1 MKRLLKISLDNLLLS
16 FTPILSWLLMG
27 IIIDK
32 SLINIFT
39 LMYPIQFIWAI
50 LKNIFSN
57 GANISKQKDKNPNA
71 VMSGLIIGGIVSAT
85 VFLAIIVNIEKYINF
100 MNMSVERYKVF
111 SIYYIIQL
119 FIQLMLAFILEKLY
133 YENKNSLANKYSL
146 IFNIL
151 NFITLIGCTLLIKN
165 QIIVVVTTITVIALY
180 TLFCLIK
187 CADKFKLKLS
197 IINCIKYTAVDL
209 VGNIVMFISYLIGLK
224 IVAQHG
230 DIYAAAIAFVSL
242 ITDTQWDVFKSI
254 ETVAQIDVSKKR
266 FKYKEHLRNAYR
278 LLGILL
284 FSISLLFVS
293 LYRFYDLD
301 IKIVIAYLAIEFID
315 LAIHPL
321 YKMKCVY
328 LTIEWSAIKTSTNKI
343 ITGLIRMIFSF
354 LSTPFC
360 TTIGQLLSSLYE
372 CVSINIMYRNNKPK
386 LKDLSVVNNKG

>member
-39 LMYPIQFIWAI
+39 LLYPIQFIWAI

-146 IFNIL
+146 IFNSL
-151 NFITLIGCTLLIKN
+151 NFITFMGCTLLIKH
-165 QIIVVVTTITVIALY
+165 Q
-180 TLFCLIK
+180 
-187 CADKFKLKLS
+187 
-197 IINCIKYTAVDL
+197 INCLT
-209 VGNIVMFISYLIGLK
+209 N
-224 IVAQHG
+224 
-230 DIYAAAIAFVSL
+230 
-242 ITDTQWDVFKSI
+242 
-254 ETVAQIDVSKKR
+254 
-266 FKYKEHLRNAYR
+266 
-278 LLGILL
+278 
-284 FSISLLFVS
+284 SLLISVCLVKQSENFFNSERV
-293 LYRFYDLD
+293 
-301 IKIVIAYLAIEFID
+301 
-315 LAIHPL
+315 
-321 YKMKCVY
+321 
-328 LTIEWSAIKTSTNKI
+328 
-343 ITGLIRMIFSF
+343 
-354 LSTPFC
+354 
-360 TTIGQLLSSLYE
+360 
-372 CVSINIMYRNNKPK
+372 
-386 LKDLSVVNNKG
+386 SVV